1 MSEVIELLNKQL
13 EIHNLRFYKKPILI
27 GGMAMQYYGMRKS
40 GADIDLIICNEDYLE
55 LTRKY
60 PDKRKDIFGDLG
72 VVIWPFEIW
81 RSIAHLDYDFYRSN
95 AIEYDLISV
104 VSIDRLLLM
113 RVCAMDVP
121 KYKDDLMLIKE
132 YYYSHF
138 TNKEFHI
145 EAERHTTS
153 YEKNNGIIL
162 GGKYIE

>member
-1 MSEVIELLNKQL
+1 MPEVIELLNKQL
-13 EIHNLRFYKKPILI
+13 QLYNLRFSKKPILI

-40 GADIDLIICNEDYLE
+40 GADIDLIICNKDYLE
-55 LTRKY
+55 LAREY

-81 RSIAHLDYDFYRSN
+81 RSIAHLDYDFYK
-95 AIEYDLISV
+95 ADAVEHDFISV
-104 VSIDRLLLM
+104 VPIDRLLFM
-113 RVCAMDVP
+113 RVCAMDVQ

-138 TNKEFHI
+138 TNKEFHS
-145 EAERHTTS
+145 EAEKHTPS
-153 YEKNNGIIL
+153 YEKNNGVIW